1 MSIARITTM
10 VFKSQAAA
18 DAAAKSYEAIE
29 VDDYH
34 SAEQLIGIQ
43 SNGNKLIGVTLF
55 DSQEAMDR
63 SDAVRDERMDN
74 PDIVSIEGV
83 VGKVRLNH
91 LNWLMLG

>member
-18 DAAAKSYEAIE
+18 DAAVKSYESVE
-29 VDDYH
+29 VNDLH

-55 DSQEAMDR
+55 DSQEAMDK
-63 SDAVRDERMDN
+63 SDAVRDIRMTN
-74 PDIVSIEGV
+74 PDIVSIDGV

>member
-1 MSIARITTM
+1 MSIARITTI

-18 DAAAKSYEAIE
+18 DQAAKSYESIE
-29 VDDYH
+29 VDDLH

-55 DSQEAMDR
+55 NSQEAMDK
-63 SDAVRDERMDN
+63 SDAVRDKRMNN
-74 PDIVSIEGV
+74 PDIVSIDGV

>member
-63 SDAVRDERMDN
+63 SDAVRDERMAN
-74 PDIVSIEGV
+74 TDIVSIEGV

>member
-55 DSQEAMDR
+55 DSQEAMER

>member
-29 VDDYH
+29 VNDYH

>member
-10 VFKSQAAA
+10 IFKSQAAA
-18 DAAAKSYEAIE
+18 DAAAKFYEAIE
-29 VDDYH
+29 ANDFH

-43 SNGNKLIGVTLF
+43 SNCNKLIGVTLF
-55 DSQEAMDR
+55 NSQEAMDK
-63 SDAVRDERMDN
+63 SDAVRDERMAN
-74 PDIVSIEGV
+74 PNIVSIEDV